1 MVNAPVDR
9 GYERSRLRTPFSN
22 RRKLS
27 LAFEI
32 LTTYT
37 RVRRLLARARLQEV
51 LQELRQPLA
60 ERPTNHDELD
70 GQLTGVRLGRAVGRT
85 LGVLP
90 ADGRCLVRSLV
101 LVDMLSR
108 RGIEASF
115 VLGVR
120 AGPDFEGHAW
130 VEKGGVALLP
140 PYEGEY
146 ERLVEL

>member
-1 MVNAPVDR
+1 MNAPVDR
-9 GYERSRLRTPFSN
+9 GYVRSRLRTPFSR
-22 RRKLS
+22 RRKLT

-32 LTTYT
+32 LATYT

-60 ERPTNHDELD
+60 HRPANPDELD

-85 LGVLP
+85 LGALP

-130 VEKGGVALLP
+130 VERAGVALLP

>member
-1 MVNAPVDR
+1 MVTAPVDLAYVR
-9 GYERSRLRTPFSN
+9 ERLTTRFP
-22 RRKLS
+22 RRQKLS

-32 LTTYT
+32 LMSY
-37 RVRRLLARARLQEV
+37 ARLRHRLGRQKLPDV
-51 LQELRQPLA
+51 LEDIRLTLPA
-60 ERPTNHDELD
+60 APAGHAELD
-70 GQLTGVRLGRAVGRT
+70 AQLTGVRLGRAVGRT
-85 LGVLP
+85 LGAIP
-90 ADGRCLVRSLV
+90 ADARCLVRSLV
-101 LVDMLSR
+101 LVDMLAR

-120 AGPDFEGHAW
+120 AGPDFEAHAW